1 MDRLATCMDA
11 LRVLA
16 KSTDPGRAVLIEKY
30 IDAYLTT
37 ETVSVWHALE
47 ELGKAIR
54 DEHAQRREGASWSIA
69 KEYVRSVLHRNAL
82 SSQKAVPSRGGLQID
97 QRFSGFWKESI

>member
-30 IDAYLTT
+30 IGAYLTT
-37 ETVSVWHALE
+37 DTVSVWHALE
-47 ELGKAIR
+47 SKPR
-54 DEHAQRREGASWSIA
+54 QSYPRRAC
-69 KEYVRSVLHRNAL
+69 
-82 SSQKAVPSRGGLQID
+82 
-97 QRFSGFWKESI
+97 